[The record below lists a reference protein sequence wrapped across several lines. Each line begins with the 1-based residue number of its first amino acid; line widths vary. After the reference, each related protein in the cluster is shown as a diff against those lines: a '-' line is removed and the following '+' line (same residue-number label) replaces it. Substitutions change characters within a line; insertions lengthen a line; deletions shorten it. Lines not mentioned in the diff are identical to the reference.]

1 MQGRREQRLVG
12 KSLPVSCF
20 SLTFTCWFF
29 IMHMIM
35 NKKLLFLFF
44 CLCVSLGSL
53 QAQQR
58 EISESQNSWFMLM
71 NEFRLSPKWFI
82 SNEVHIRRANGLKD
96 WQQFLLRPA
105 LNYRLDPN
113 IELAAGYSYIL
124 TYPYGEQPVAV
135 RAPEHN
141 IWQQLLLR
149 HAVGKVGFT
158 HRYRLE
164 ERFVGNIEQVGN
176 TFEVN
181 GSNYRQRFRY
191 RLTANLPLKRF
202 AEYKV
207 LFVAAFNELWVN
219 LDDILFVN
227 SFNQNWIYAGLG
239 YQFSEVGNIQAGY
252 LDQLISKGGNRYE
265 RNPTISVS
273 LFYHFNFFKLA
284 E

>member
-1 MQGRREQRLVG
+1 
-12 KSLPVSCF
+12 
-20 SLTFTCWFF
+20 
-29 IMHMIM
+29 M

-44 CLCVSLGSL
+44 CLSVSLGSL

-105 LNYRLDPN
+105 LNYRLNPN
-113 IELAAGYSYIL
+113 LELVAGYSYIL

-135 RAPEHN
+135 RVPEHN

-149 HAVGKVGFT
+149 HAVEKVGFT

-164 ERFVGNIEQVGN
+164 ERFVGNIEQTGIN
-176 TFEVN
+176 AFEIN

-191 RLTANLPLKRF
+191 RLTASLPLKRF
-202 AEYKV
+202 AEDKV
-207 LFVAAFNELWVN
+207 LFFAAFDELWVN
-219 LDDILFVN
+219 LDDVLFVN

-239 YQFSEVGNIQAGY
+239 YQFSEAGNIQAGY

-273 LFYHFNFFKLA
+273 LFYNVNFFKLA